1 MARNQQVKDIVKQYS
16 DVVDFDFLNQIMGQS
31 KELQDFE
38 MNKTTLLNV
47 SEWALNGKS
56 DEEIRKSLDLRPKQW
71 ATLLSICPVLILVM
85 KDSRALA
92 DVVVAGSLFQTAIGG
107 KRIKKQI
114 AKTVKEY
121 EYDEKTHKN
130 YVVGEHLET
139 IEVWE
144 EMPPNAYLL
153 KFLAEHKLSEKFGGK
168 PVDNNQEYS
177 KILESLTPEQLAI
190 IEMEKGRGLD
200 DDQN

>member
-16 DVVDFDFLNQIMGQS
+16 DVVDFDFLNQIMAQS
-31 KELQDFE
+31 KDLQDFE
-38 MNKTTLLNV
+38 MNKTTLLNI

-56 DEEIRKSLDLRPKQW
+56 DEDIRKSLDLRPKQW

-114 AKTVKEY
+114 AKSVKEY
-121 EYDEKTHKN
+121 DDNGK
-130 YVVGEHLET
+130 VIGEHLDT

-144 EMPPNAYLL
+144 ELPPNAYLL

-168 PVDNNQEYS
+168 PIDNNQEYS

-200 DDQN
+200 DKD

>member
-16 DVVDFDFLNQIMGQS
+16 DVVDFDFLNQIMAQS

-38 MNKTTLLNV
+38 MNKTTLLNI

-56 DEEIRKSLDLRPKQW
+56 DEDIRKSLDLRPKQW

-114 AKTVKEY
+114 AKSVKEY
-121 EYDEKTHKN
+121 DDNGK
-130 YVVGEHLET
+130 VIGEHLDT

-144 EMPPNAYLL
+144 ELPPNPYLL

-168 PVDNNQEYS
+168 PIDNNQEYS

-200 DDQN
+200 DKEW

>member
-31 KELQDFE
+31 KDLQDFE

-114 AKTVKEY
+114 AKNVKEY
-121 EYDEKTHKN
+121 EYDEKTGKN

-168 PVDNNQEYS
+168 PIDNNQEYS

-200 DDQN
+200 DKE

>member
-71 ATLLSICPVLILVM
+71 ATLLSICPILILVM

-114 AKTVKEY
+114 AKNVKEY
-121 EYDEKTHKN
+121 EYDEKTGKN

-200 DDQN
+200 DKD

>member
-16 DVVDFDFLNQIMGQS
+16 DVVDFDFLNQIMAQS

-38 MNKTTLLNV
+38 MNKTTLLNI

-56 DEEIRKSLDLRPKQW
+56 DEDIRKSLDLRPKQW

-114 AKTVKEY
+114 AKSVKEY
-121 EYDEKTHKN
+121 DDNGK
-130 YVVGEHLET
+130 VIGEHLDT

-144 EMPPNAYLL
+144 ELPPNAYLL

-168 PVDNNQEYS
+168 PIDNNQEYS

-200 DDQN
+200 DKD

>member
-16 DVVDFDFLNQIMGQS
+16 DVVDFDFLNQIMSQS

-38 MNKTTLLNV
+38 MNKTTLLNI

-56 DEEIRKSLDLRPKQW
+56 DEDIRKSLDLRPKQW

-114 AKTVKEY
+114 AKSVKEY
-121 EYDEKTHKN
+121 EYDEKTGKN

-177 KILESLTPEQLAI
+177 KILDSLTPEQLAI

-200 DDQN
+200 DKE

>member
-16 DVVDFDFLNQIMGQS
+16 DVVDFDFLNQIMAQS

-114 AKTVKEY
+114 AKSVKEY
-121 EYDEKTHKN
+121 DDNGK
-130 YVVGEHLET
+130 VIGEHLDT

-144 EMPPNAYLL
+144 ELPPNAYLL

-200 DDQN
+200 DKD

>member
-38 MNKTTLLNV
+38 MNKRTLLNV

-114 AKTVKEY
+114 AKNVKEY
-121 EYDEKTHKN
+121 EYDEKTGKN

-168 PVDNNQEYS
+168 PIDNNQEYS

-200 DDQN
+200 DKD

>member
-16 DVVDFDFLNQIMGQS
+16 EVVDFDFLNQIMGQS

-114 AKTVKEY
+114 AKTVKDY

-168 PVDNNQEYS
+168 PIDNNQEYS

-200 DDQN
+200 DKD

>member
-31 KELQDFE
+31 KDLQDFE
-38 MNKTTLLNV
+38 MNKTTLLNI

-56 DEEIRKSLDLRPKQW
+56 DEDIRKSLDLRPKQW

-114 AKTVKEY
+114 AKSVKEY
-121 EYDEKTHKN
+121 DDNGK
-130 YVVGEHLET
+130 VIGEHLDT

-144 EMPPNAYLL
+144 ELPPNAYLL

-168 PVDNNQEYS
+168 PIDNNQEYS

-200 DDQN
+200 DKD

>member
-16 DVVDFDFLNQIMGQS
+16 DVVDFDFLNQIMAQS
-31 KELQDFE
+31 KDLQDFE

-114 AKTVKEY
+114 AKSVKEY
-121 EYDEKTHKN
+121 DDNGK
-130 YVVGEHLET
+130 VIGEHLDT

-144 EMPPNAYLL
+144 ELPPNAYLL

-168 PVDNNQEYS
+168 PIDNNQEYS

-200 DDQN
+200 DKD

>member
-16 DVVDFDFLNQIMGQS
+16 DVVDFDFLNQIMSQS

-38 MNKTTLLNV
+38 MNKTTLLNI

-56 DEEIRKSLDLRPKQW
+56 DEDIRKSLDLRPKQW

-114 AKTVKEY
+114 AKSVKEY
-121 EYDEKTHKN
+121 EYDEKTGKN

-200 DDQN
+200 DKD

>member
-16 DVVDFDFLNQIMGQS
+16 DVVDFDFLNQIMSQS

-38 MNKTTLLNV
+38 MNKTTLLNI

-56 DEEIRKSLDLRPKQW
+56 DEDIRKSLDLRPKQW

-92 DVVVAGSLFQTAIGG
+92 DVVVVGSLFQTAIGG
-107 KRIKKQI
+107 KRIPKQI
-114 AKTVKEY
+114 AKAVKDY
-121 EYDEKTHKN
+121 EKDEKTGKS
-130 YVVGEHLET
+130 YIVGEHLET

-144 EMPPNAYLL
+144 ELPPNPYLL

-200 DDQN
+200 DKD

>member
-16 DVVDFDFLNQIMGQS
+16 DVVDFDFLNQIMAQS

-38 MNKTTLLNV
+38 MNKTTLLNI

-56 DEEIRKSLDLRPKQW
+56 DEDIRKSLDLRPKQW

-114 AKTVKEY
+114 AKSVKEY
-121 EYDEKTHKN
+121 DDNGK
-130 YVVGEHLET
+130 VIGEHLDT

-144 EMPPNAYLL
+144 ELPPNAYLL

-200 DDQN
+200 DKD

>member
-31 KELQDFE
+31 KDLQDFE

-114 AKTVKEY
+114 AKNVKEY
-121 EYDEKTHKN
+121 EYDEKTGKN

-200 DDQN
+200 DKE

>member
-16 DVVDFDFLNQIMGQS
+16 DVVDFDFLNQIMAQS

-38 MNKTTLLNV
+38 MNKTTLLNI

-114 AKTVKEY
+114 AKSVKEY
-121 EYDEKTHKN
+121 DDNGK
-130 YVVGEHLET
+130 VIGEHLDT

-144 EMPPNAYLL
+144 ELPPNAYLL

-200 DDQN
+200 DKD

>member
-16 DVVDFDFLNQIMGQS
+16 DVVDFDFLNQIMAQS

-114 AKTVKEY
+114 AKSVKEY
-121 EYDEKTHKN
+121 DDNGK
-130 YVVGEHLET
+130 VIGEHLDT

-144 EMPPNAYLL
+144 ELPPNAYLL

-200 DDQN
+200 DKE

>member
-38 MNKTTLLNV
+38 MNKRTLLNV

>member
-1 MARNQQVKDIVKQYS
+1 MARNKQVKDIVKQYS
-16 DVVDFDFLNQIMGQS
+16 DVVDFDFLNQIMAQS

-114 AKTVKEY
+114 AKSVKEY
-121 EYDEKTHKN
+121 DDNGK
-130 YVVGEHLET
+130 VIGEHLDT

-144 EMPPNAYLL
+144 ELPPNPYLL

-168 PVDNNQEYS
+168 PIDNNQEYS

-200 DDQN
+200 DKER

>member
-31 KELQDFE
+31 KDLQDFE

-92 DVVVAGSLFQTAIGG
+92 YVVVAGSLFQTAIGG

-114 AKTVKEY
+114 AKSVKEY
-121 EYDEKTHKN
+121 DDNGK
-130 YVVGEHLET
+130 VIGEHLET

-168 PVDNNQEYS
+168 PIDNNQEYS

-200 DDQN
+200 DKD

>member
-114 AKTVKEY
+114 AKSVKDY

-168 PVDNNQEYS
+168 PIDNNQEYS

-200 DDQN
+200 DKD

>member
-16 DVVDFDFLNQIMGQS
+16 DVVDFDFLNQIMSQS

-38 MNKTTLLNV
+38 MNKATLLNI

-56 DEEIRKSLDLRPKQW
+56 DEDIRKSLDLRPKQW

-114 AKTVKEY
+114 AKSVKEY
-121 EYDEKTHKN
+121 EYDEKTGKN

-200 DDQN
+200 DKD

>member
-16 DVVDFDFLNQIMGQS
+16 DVVDFDFLNQIMAQS

-114 AKTVKEY
+114 AKSVKEY
-121 EYDEKTHKN
+121 DDNGK
-130 YVVGEHLET
+130 VIGEHLDT

-144 EMPPNAYLL
+144 ELPPNPYLL

-168 PVDNNQEYS
+168 PIDNNQEYS

-200 DDQN
+200 DKD